1 MLHQLPATGTGLR
14 EAGLTG
20 GLAHTP
26 LAFGV
31 SRFPCW
37 KRIAE
42 IRRRASTRAIRPLTR
57 ADNEPPEPCG
67 GPMGSPRAAG
77 DPQAPYPSGTATQ
90 GVEKRGHQAL
100 WAPRCQPPSPKAAP
114 WARTAPGARVCAF
127 LIAALMNF
135 L

>member
-1 MLHQLPATGTGLR
+1 
-14 EAGLTG
+14 
-20 GLAHTP
+20 
-26 LAFGV
+26 
-31 SRFPCW
+31 
-37 KRIAE
+37 
-42 IRRRASTRAIRPLTR
+42 
-57 ADNEPPEPCG
+57 
-67 GPMGSPRAAG
+67 MGSPRAAG